1 MQQARFVGFG
11 TVLNTLTVITGS
23 LIGLAAGSSL
33 PEPVRDVAVYGIGL
47 IVIGIGIQMFL
58 KTKNALIVIAAIC
71 IGGAIGAVIGLDSGI
86 EALSEWART
95 VVGGDGDF
103 NQGFVTASV
112 LFCIGPIT
120 LIGCLQDALERKTDL
135 LNIKSML
142 DGVSSIFL
150 AGAFGFGVLL
160 SAFFVLIFQ
169 GILTFLAKL
178 LQKYASDEALM
189 TEATATGG
197 VLMMCTGL
205 AIAQIRD
212 FSTVLFLPAL
222 FIAPVIVRTA
232 EWWQNR
238 KKVELSTPESS

>member
-1 MQQARFVGFG
+1 MHNSRFVGFG
-11 TVLNTLTVITGS
+11 TILNTFAVLIGS
-23 LIGLAAGSSL
+23 AIGLATGSAL
-33 PEPVRDVAVYGIGL
+33 PSSVRDVAVYGIGL

-86 EALSEWART
+86 EALSEWARST
-95 VVGGDGDF
+95 VGGDGDF
-103 NQGFVTASV
+103 NQGFITASV

-120 LIGCLQDALERKTDL
+120 LMGCLQDALERKTDL

-169 GILTFLAKL
+169 GILTMLARP
-178 LQKYASDEALM
+178 LQKFARDEALM
-189 TEATATGG
+189 LEATATGG

-205 AIAQIRD
+205 SIAQIRD

-222 FIAPVIVRTA
+222 FVAPVIVRIA
-232 EWWQNR
+232 EHWQNH
-238 KKVELSTPESS
+238 KKGELSTPESS